1 MTPTPT
7 TRSDSSLKVAIALAL
22 ARFSKLHRS
31 SPTSSSP
38 SDAQRWKRKA
48 KDRKREILKLREEIQ
63 QLEDGSSCE
72 ADLPIAS
79 CPCHFFGAIG
89 ESGEDG
95 GGRGHWIDEVLRR
108 RFLRLVRWKERR
120 KKVERPLDRKSFLV
134 FDNNNEIEQLGASIN
149 FLVEHTDNFFLKAEM
164 STSFAAFSHQAVDF
178 IVASVKNILSSK
190 KEPDLIE
197 DTVNGLIM
205 RLIRRMCTIPEHDGV
220 LNSAPDP
227 QSCVQ
232 HIIRKLG
239 NEPFIG
245 QRILLSVS
253 QKSAAVVESLHF
265 MDPFDESFPCL
276 HGSMFLMIEL
286 MEFLIS
292 DYVRSWIS
300 IEVFDTRLLEEWI
313 RSVIQTHKVSEL
325 FESRNGLYT
334 LYIERV
340 ICELQK
346 ILSPL
351 AKQGK
356 LGVDILSY
364 LTC

>member
-1 MTPTPT
+1 MAPPT
-7 TRSDSSLKVAIALAL
+7 TRTDSSLKVAIALAL

-48 KDRKREILKLREEIQ
+48 KDRKREILKLREELQ

-79 CPCHFFGAIG
+79 CPCHFFGGIG

-120 KKVERPLDRKSFLV
+120 KKVERPMDRKSFLV
-134 FDNNNEIEQLGASIN
+134 FNNQNEIEQLGASIN

-164 STSFAAFSHQAVDF
+164 STSFASFSHQAVDF
-178 IVASVKNILSSK
+178 IVAA
-190 KEPDLIE
+190 
-197 DTVNGLIM
+197 
-205 RLIRRMCTIPEHDGV
+205 
-220 LNSAPDP
+220 LNSALDP

-313 RSVIQTHKVSEL
+313 RSVIQTHKASEL

-351 AKQGK
+351 AEQGK
-356 LGVDILSY
+356 LGVDILSG

>member
-1 MTPTPT
+1 MAPPT
-7 TRSDSSLKVAIALAL
+7 TRTDSSLKVAIALAL

-48 KDRKREILKLREEIQ
+48 KDRKREILKLREELQ

-79 CPCHFFGAIG
+79 CPCHFFGGIG

-120 KKVERPLDRKSFLV
+120 KKVERPMDRKSFL
-134 FDNNNEIEQLGASIN
+134 
-149 FLVEHTDNFFLKAEM
+149 EM
-164 STSFAAFSHQAVDF
+164 STSFASFSHQAVDF

-190 KEPDLIE
+190 KEPDRIE
-197 DTVNGLIM
+197 DIVNGLIM
-205 RLIRRMCTIPEHDGV
+205 RLIRRMCTIPEHDAA
-220 LNSAPDP
+220 LNSALDP

-313 RSVIQTHKVSEL
+313 RSVIQTHKASEL

-351 AKQGK
+351 AEQGK
-356 LGVDILSY
+356 LGVDILSG